1 MPSEP
6 ELPGLDEDE
15 SSDLDDLLSDETGP
29 RPEDIL
35 AGVGA
40 GAGAA
45 VAERRKRGR
54 LVPVSDQ
61 ERMAIER
68 EQKAEYPRSRP
79 SRMPLILGVMA
90 LLIALVG
97 VSYVAVEHF
106 NVMTPK
112 QAEPIALAPEP
123 LPVLKPPAVT
133 QQGYVMS
140 GTEQVT
146 RPDPYQRQA
155 EVSKIRFR
163 QTIRSLAEAG
173 GTWWSPWRVLREVGG
188 SVDGLV
194 GGRTA
199 DDVLEA
205 FDVDRSAVEAGLRSR
220 RTLNYLAGV
229 GFDLRGKDP
238 EDLSARETFE
248 LLSAR
253 EIKDTDQI
261 ENVISSLL
269 DKLATDRS
277 EQARRRAQDRKTG
290 ESASLDLP
298 RKGYHFEADRAAIVQ
313 VQPRHQAGAKAAG
326 ADIRGSPTVPN
337 RPTKT

>member
-140 GTEQVT
+140 GTSQVT

-155 EVSKIRFR
+155 YV
-163 QTIRSLAEAG
+163 
-173 GTWWSPWRVLREVGG
+173 
-188 SVDGLV
+188 
-194 GGRTA
+194 
-199 DDVLEA
+199 
-205 FDVDRSAVEAGLRSR
+205 
-220 RTLNYLAGV
+220 
-229 GFDLRGKDP
+229 
-238 EDLSARETFE
+238 
-248 LLSAR
+248 
-253 EIKDTDQI
+253 
-261 ENVISSLL
+261 
-269 DKLATDRS
+269 
-277 EQARRRAQDRKTG
+277 
-290 ESASLDLP
+290 
-298 RKGYHFEADRAAIVQ
+298 
-313 VQPRHQAGAKAAG
+313 
-326 ADIRGSPTVPN
+326 
-337 RPTKT
+337 